1 MTVKSMPLTYDD
13 YVSGIQTL
21 TPEEQLDLIEI
32 ISANL
37 KTTIKKKQEKP
48 ISKLANLKRRKLI
61 NGDPDDLVDIKVW
74 EWNEQQNL

>member
-1 MTVKSMPLTYDD
+1 MS
-13 YVSGIQTL
+13 
-21 TPEEQLDLIEI
+21 LIEV

-37 KTTIKKKQEKP
+37 KMTMKKKKEKQV
-48 ISKLANLKRRKLI
+48 SRLANLKQRKLI